1 VKKVLVVAAHLD
13 DEILGCGG
21 TLLKHVDAGD
31 IVDICIVT
39 SPKKE
44 IWTKEYTEKKN
55 KQAKEVDKIL
65 GTRKRYYANFPSV
78 SLNTVSSAEL
88 NGKVGQII
96 SESDPDIIYTH
107 HKGDINIDH
116 RFVYEAVM
124 VNTRPTGKKI
134 SVFCFETVSST
145 EWSNESFTPN
155 FYVNIENFLDRK
167 IEMFYK
173 YESEVR
179 IYPHPRSRQGLI
191 TLSKKRGMDICIHH
205 AEAFQVA
212 RDYWI

>member
-1 VKKVLVVAAHLD
+1 M
-13 DEILGCGG
+13 
-21 TLLKHVDAGD
+21 
-31 IVDICIVT
+31 
-39 SPKKE
+39 
-44 IWTKEYTEKKN
+44 
-55 KQAKEVDKIL
+55 
-65 GTRKRYYANFPSV
+65 
-78 SLNTVSSAEL
+78 NTVSSAEL

-96 SESDPDIIYTH
+96 NDSEPDIIYTH

-124 VNTRPTGKKI
+124 VNTRPINKKI

-173 YESEVR
+173 YESEVK

-191 TLSKKRGMDICIHH
+191 TLSKKRGMDICTGN
-205 AEAFQVA
+205 AEAFQVV
-212 RDYWI
+212 RDFWM